1 MNGYMHESAEDRIRR
16 LEIEKNGL
24 TLQVSVLTEQVEAQG
39 ERLREMEYQL
49 DEKRQKIHYAED
61 MYQNVSNYSW

>member
-1 MNGYMHESAEDRIRR
+1 MHESAEDRVRR

-24 TLQVSVLTEQVEAQG
+24 ALQISVLTEQVEAQG

-61 MYQNVSNYSW
+61 MYQNVS